1 MASRYPGGTNSR
13 NVTMKYKQPILWA
26 ALCLA
31 VGMAAGALQADSL
44 KEWDPYLNKPG
55 LTPPDWA
62 FPVAWTILY
71 VLMGFS
77 IGLARNSSHPGRKA
91 LTGVFLAQ
99 LAVNFLWSMAF
110 FVMRSPAARL
120 GLISVLFLLLLI
132 YAWKSRPINR
142 ISAYLF
148 VPYILWVGFAWYLNF
163 SIFLQN

>member
-1 MASRYPGGTNSR
+1 
-13 NVTMKYKQPILWA
+13 
-26 ALCLA
+26 
-31 VGMAAGALQADSL
+31 
-44 KEWDPYLNKPG
+44 
-55 LTPPDWA
+55 
-62 FPVAWTILY
+62 
-71 VLMGFS
+71 MGFS